1 MQARIEVPVALE
13 PRHASWFSPGMEEWL
28 AERRVAR
35 AAADPVPAAGAGV
48 SGGWAGLV
56 YYRLHGAP
64 RRYHSSYDRTAL
76 AELRRQLDARRER
89 GAETWCIFD
98 NTASGAAFGN
108 ALALASP
115 SDHPKN

>member
-1 MQARIEVPVALE
+1 MACRTPVA
-13 PRHASWFSPGMEEWL
+13 
-28 AERRVAR
+28 RV
-35 AAADPVPAAGAGV
+35 AADPVPAAGAGV

-64 RRYHSSYDRTAL
+64 RRYYSSYDRIAL

-98 NTASGAAFGN
+98 YTASGAGFGN